1 MGTAPAAKKKRL
13 VKWYAP
19 HKQVLLALAPVTA
32 ASVYFFGWRSLVV
45 LALVNVLGFLT
56 EYLFLRVYKE
66 PVSSA
71 VFVTGFLFALSLPPG
86 LPYWMA
92 AVGIVF
98 GVLFGKMVFG
108 GFGRNVFNPA
118 MVGRGFLYVS
128 FGVRMTSGWRTPLA
142 AFPGGL
148 ARFSADALSGAT
160 PLVRLAEGGQVSW
173 QSLLAGNVA
182 GSIGETSALL
192 LLLGGLYIVYKKAA
206 SYRIVFS
213 AFLAF
218 LVMQTVFY
226 LAGVPRAVDP
236 VHALLAGSFM
246 MGAFFII
253 TDPISASQ
261 TNGGRWIFGAFFGA
275 MVVVIRTFSIW
286 PAAVMFATLLANMFA
301 PILDVAVRQVKSRR
315 AGSKGG
321 GNG

>member
-1 MGTAPAAKKKRL
+1 MSASPAKKQAL

-19 HKQVLLALAPVTA
+19 HRQVLWALLPVTA
-32 ASVYFFGWRSLVV
+32 AAVYFFGWRSLVI
-45 LALVNVLGFLT
+45 LALVNLFGFLT
-56 EYLFLRVYKE
+56 EYLFLRAYKE

-71 VFVTGFLFALSLPPG
+71 VFVTSFLFTLCLPPTI
-86 LPYWMA
+86 PYWMA

-128 FGVRMTSGWRTPLA
+128 FGVQMTSGWLEPLRG
-142 AFPGGL
+142 FPAGL
-148 ARFSADALSGAT
+148 ARFSADAVTRAT
-160 PLVRLAEGGQVSW
+160 PLVSLADGGSVSW
-173 QSLLAGNVA
+173 QSLLLGNVA
-182 GSIGETSALL
+182 GSLGETSALL
-192 LLLGGLYIVYKKAA
+192 LLIGGLYILVKKAA
-206 SYRIVFS
+206 NYRIVIS
-213 AFLAF
+213 AFLSF
-218 LVMQTVFY
+218 LVMQTVLW

-236 VHALLAGSFM
+236 WHALLAGSFM

-261 TNGGRWIFGAFFGA
+261 TNPGRWIFGAFFGFL
-275 MVVVIRTFSIW
+275 VVIIRLFSVW

-301 PILDVAVRQVKSRR
+301 PILDVAVRQIMSRR
-315 AGSKGG
+315 ARRKEAADA
-321 GNG
+321 

>member
-1 MGTAPAAKKKRL
+1 MSSAPAKKTAL

-19 HKQVLLALAPVTA
+19 HKQVLAALVPA
-32 ASVYFFGWRSLVV
+32 AAAGIYFFGWRSLVI
-45 LALVNVLGFLT
+45 LALVNVFGFLT
-56 EYLFLRVYKE
+56 EYLFLKVYRE

-71 VFVTGFLFALSLPPG
+71 VFVTNFLFALSLPPSI
-86 LPYWMA
+86 PYWMA
-92 AVGIVF
+92 ALGIVF

-128 FGVRMTSGWRTPLA
+128 FGVQMTSAWRSPLA
-142 AFPGGL
+142 GFPAGL
-148 ARFSADALSGAT
+148 ARFSADAVSQAT
-160 PLVRLAEGGQVSW
+160 PLVRLAEGAGVSW

-192 LLLGGLYIVYKKAA
+192 LLLGGLYIVARKAA
-206 SYRIVFS
+206 SYRIVVS
-213 AFLAF
+213 AFLGF
-218 LVMQTVFY
+218 LAMQAILW
-226 LAGVPRAVDP
+226 LAGIPRAADP
-236 VHALLAGSFM
+236 AHALLAGSFM

-261 TNGGRWIFGAFFGA
+261 TNPGRWIFGAFFGM
-275 MVVVIRTFSIW
+275 MVVVIRTFSLW

-301 PILDVAVRQVKSRR
+301 PILDVAVRQIMSRR
-315 AGSKGG
+315 AKGG
-321 GNG
+321 ANA